1 VKVLVVDD
9 ERLARHLL
17 RGFLTRDGYQVVE
30 AVNGAEALRVLQTQQ
45 IRFVITDWMMPELN
59 GLELIRALRRD
70 GAAHL
75 IYIILLTAKEHGS
88 ELVEAMDAGADDFIR
103 KPFDREE
110 LRARVRAGERILQLT
125 ERLERQARTDPLTGL
140 LNRRGLHEAIAE
152 HMLDED
158 CGAGLGFVIADL
170 DHFKRVNDTYGHACG
185 DRVLTQTGALLRM
198 GFEPGGLVA
207 RIGGEEFWVLLGDC
221 DRSGLGR
228 RAQTARELIA
238 GTPFPVGAAQ
248 PLHLTASFG
257 CTWTAALDDRRIED
271 LYRIADAALYRS
283 KNAGRNRVTCIAG
296 EAED

>member
-17 RGFLTRDGYQVVE
+17 RGFLSRDGYQVVE
-30 AVNGAEALRVLQTQQ
+30 AVNGAEALRILQAQQ

-75 IYIILLTAKEHGS
+75 VYIILLTAKEHGS

-125 ERLERQARTDPLTGL
+125 ERLERQARTDPLTSL

-152 HMLDED
+152 HQLDDD
-158 CGAGLGFVIADL
+158 CGAGLGFVIVDL
-170 DHFKRVNDTYGHACG
+170 DHFKQVNDTHGHACG
-185 DRVLTQTGALLRM
+185 DCVLSQTGALLRM

-221 DRSGLGR
+221 DQAALGR
-228 RAQTARELIA
+228 RAETARELIA
-238 GTPFPVGAAQ
+238 STPFPVGARA
-248 PLHLTASFG
+248 PLRLTASFG
-257 CTWTAALDDRRIED
+257 CTWAPALGGRRIED
-271 LYRIADAALYRS
+271 LYRIADSALYRS
-283 KNAGRNRVTCIAG
+283 KNAGRNRVTCMAG
-296 EAED
+296 EGQP